1 MPDYRVYL
9 HDGPDTS
16 PTAETIPA
24 RDDAEAL
31 VLAEMRLLLTR
42 NFTHAIVSLEGR
54 PVGTLKRDSQPG
66 LEELATPDFSAPAP
80 DS

>member
-9 HDGPDTS
+9 HDGPETS

-31 VLAEMRLLLTR
+31 VLAEMRLLLTK
-42 NFTHAIVSLEGR
+42 NFTHAVISH
-54 PVGTLKRDSQPG
+54 DG
-66 LEELATPDFSAPAP
+66 LQ
-80 DS
+80 